1 MPRPFINTFCK
12 AMRNTDMKKPSAELA
27 ALILFGILFAAPL
40 RAQEPRTIDIL
51 ATSDNTFQIPG
62 QKSPVIHA
70 KTGEPLILKVTA
82 QRGSEWAKDGAV
94 HSIVI
99 RSLRDQG
106 WDYRLHEG
114 TQVLQAKAPE
124 TPGTYVIECTVKCGR
139 GHDDMKMKLIVEK

>member
-1 MPRPFINTFCK
+1 
-12 AMRNTDMKKPSAELA
+12 MKKKKSREFITL
-27 ALILFGILFAAPL
+27 LMFGILAFPAV
-40 RAQEPRTIDIL
+40 RADEPRTIEIL
-51 ATSDNTFQIPG
+51 ATSDNTFRIPG

-70 KTGEPLILKVTA
+70 KPGEPLILKVTA
-82 QRGSEWAKDGAV
+82 QKGSEWAKDGAV

-114 TQVLQAKAPE
+114 NQVLNAKAPD
-124 TPGTYVIECTVKCGR
+124 TPGEYVIECTVKCGR

>member
-1 MPRPFINTFCK
+1 MT
-12 AMRNTDMKKPSAELA
+12 KPKTEF
-27 ALILFGILFAAPL
+27 LILLLFGILLTPRL
-40 RAQEPRTIDIL
+40 RAGEPRTIEIL
-51 ATSDNTFQIPG
+51 ATSDNTFRIPG

-70 KTGEPLILKVTA
+70 KPGEALILKVTA
-82 QRGSEWAKDGAV
+82 QKGSEWAKDGAV

-124 TPGTYVIECTVKCGR
+124 TPGEYLIECTVKCGR

>member
-1 MPRPFINTFCK
+1 
-12 AMRNTDMKKPSAELA
+12 MRKPSAEFLC
-27 ALILFGILFAAPL
+27 LLLFGVLLAQPL
-40 RAQEPRTIDIL
+40 WADEPRTIEII
-51 ATSDNTFQIPG
+51 ATSDNTFRIPG

-70 KTGEPLILKVTA
+70 KSGEPLVLKVTA
-82 QRGSEWAKDGAV
+82 QKGSEWAKDGAV

-124 TPGTYVIECTVKCGR
+124 TPGEYVIECTVKCGR
-139 GHDDMKMKLIVEK
+139 GHDDMRMKLIVEK

>member
-1 MPRPFINTFCK
+1 
-12 AMRNTDMKKPSAELA
+12 MKKPSTEFA
-27 ALILFGILFAAPL
+27 ALILFGILLAAPS
-40 RAQEPRTIDIL
+40 RAQEPRTIEIL

-70 KTGEPLILKVTA
+70 KPGEPLILKVTA
-82 QRGSEWAKDGAV
+82 QKGSEWAKDGAV

>member
-1 MPRPFINTFCK
+1 
-12 AMRNTDMKKPSAELA
+12 MKKPSAEL
-27 ALILFGILFAAPL
+27 LCLLLFGVLLAPPL
-40 RAQEPRTIDIL
+40 RADEPRTIEII
-51 ATSDNTFQIPG
+51 ATSDNTFRIPG

-70 KTGEPLILKVTA
+70 KPGEPLVLKVTA
-82 QRGSEWAKDGAV
+82 QKGSEWAKDGAV

-124 TPGTYVIECTVKCGR
+124 TPGEYVIECTVKCGR
-139 GHDDMKMKLIVEK
+139 GHDDMRMKLIVEK

>member
-1 MPRPFINTFCK
+1 
-12 AMRNTDMKKPSAELA
+12 MKKPNPDFT
-27 ALILFGILFAAPL
+27 ALILFGILLAPSL
-40 RAQEPRTIDIL
+40 RAEEPRTIEIL

-62 QKSPVIHA
+62 QKSPVIRA
-70 KTGEPLILKVTA
+70 KPGEPLILKVTA
-82 QRGSEWAKDGAV
+82 QKGSEWAKDGAV

-124 TPGTYVIECTVKCGR
+124 NPGEYVIECTVKCGR
-139 GHDDMKMKLIVEK
+139 GHDDMRMKLIVEK

>member
-1 MPRPFINTFCK
+1 MGNI
-12 AMRNTDMKKPSAELA
+12 DMKKLIAEFICL
-27 ALILFGILFAAPL
+27 LLFGTLLVPRL
-40 RAQEPRTIDIL
+40 RADEPRTIEII
-51 ATSDNTFQIPG
+51 ATSDNTFRIPG

-70 KTGEPLILKVTA
+70 EPGEPLILKVTA
-82 QRGSEWAKDGAV
+82 QKGSEWAKDGAV

-124 TPGTYVIECTVKCGR
+124 TPGEYVIECTVKCGR